1 MTVLITKEKAELFVA
16 AHEDKNVSRNESD
29 GYPKP
34 CTPFNPLLGERRERK
49 KERFPMLYEDR
60 KKEIETV
67 KERTLVLKLSDADCD
82 RILQKAASHGMTV
95 SGLLE
100 SFIGDLVDGT
110 FTNGSDER
118 YLAEDW
124 FNRCGFERD
133 DKRTLLWHLLE
144 QHADLENFIE
154 LYEENEEYKS
164 HPEEFEEQREEYEM
178 EPGATFWFEEELQ
191 YCLDDWKPSR
201 LSMAEEVE
209 AIRDYV
215 QTMKNFKGE

>member
-1 MTVLITKEKAELFVA
+1 MQATYSVTTLEIVRGL
-16 AHEDKNVSRNESD
+16 
-29 GYPKP
+29 P
-34 CTPFNPLLGERRERK
+34 PFNPLLGEHRERK
-49 KERFPMLYEDR
+49 KERFLMLYEDR
-60 KKEIETV
+60 KKEIETI
-67 KERTLVLKLSDADCD
+67 KERTLVLKLSNADCD

-95 SGLLE
+95 SELLE

-144 QHADLENFIE
+144 QNTDLENFIE

-164 HPEEFEEQREEYEM
+164 HPEEFEKQREEYEM
-178 EPGATFWFEEELQ
+178 EPGDTFDFEDELQ
-191 YCLDDWKPSR
+191 YWLDDWKPSK

-209 AIRDYV
+209 AVRDYV
-215 QTMKNFKGE
+215 EALKKFKGE

>member
-1 MTVLITKEKAELFVA
+1 
-16 AHEDKNVSRNESD
+16 
-29 GYPKP
+29 
-34 CTPFNPLLGERRERK
+34 
-49 KERFPMLYEDR
+49 MLYEDR
-60 KKEIETV
+60 KKEIETI

-144 QHADLENFIE
+144 QNADLENFIE
-154 LYEENEEYKS
+154 LYE
-164 HPEEFEEQREEYEM
+164 
-178 EPGATFWFEEELQ
+178 L
-191 YCLDDWKPSR
+191 WKTLYNGDRWVHS
-201 LSMAEEVE
+201 
-209 AIRDYV
+209 
-215 QTMKNFKGE
+215 

>member
-1 MTVLITKEKAELFVA
+1 
-16 AHEDKNVSRNESD
+16 
-29 GYPKP
+29 
-34 CTPFNPLLGERRERK
+34 
-49 KERFPMLYEDR
+49 MLYEDR
-60 KKEIETV
+60 KKESETI
-67 KERTLVLKLSDADCD
+67 KDRTLVLKLSDADCD

-144 QHADLENFIE
+144 QNTDLENFIE

-178 EPGATFWFEEELQ
+178 EPGDTFDFEDELQ
-191 YCLDDWKPSR
+191 YWLDDWKPSK

>member
-1 MTVLITKEKAELFVA
+1 
-16 AHEDKNVSRNESD
+16 
-29 GYPKP
+29 
-34 CTPFNPLLGERRERK
+34 
-49 KERFPMLYEDR
+49 MLYEDR

-133 DKRTLLWHLLE
+133 EKRT
-144 QHADLENFIE
+144 Q
-154 LYEENEEYKS
+154 S
-164 HPEEFEEQREEYEM
+164 
-178 EPGATFWFEEELQ
+178 
-191 YCLDDWKPSR
+191 
-201 LSMAEEVE
+201 
-209 AIRDYV
+209 
-215 QTMKNFKGE
+215 

>member
-1 MTVLITKEKAELFVA
+1 
-16 AHEDKNVSRNESD
+16 
-29 GYPKP
+29 
-34 CTPFNPLLGERRERK
+34 
-49 KERFPMLYEDR
+49 MLYEDR

-124 FNRCGFERD
+124 VIHSILKTNYSIGW
-133 DKRTLLWHLLE
+133 T
-144 QHADLENFIE
+144 I
-154 LYEENEEYKS
+154 
-164 HPEEFEEQREEYEM
+164 
-178 EPGATFWFEEELQ
+178 G
-191 YCLDDWKPSR
+191 SR
-201 LSMAEEVE
+201 VS
-209 AIRDYV
+209 
-215 QTMKNFKGE
+215 

>member
-1 MTVLITKEKAELFVA
+1 VRGL
-16 AHEDKNVSRNESD
+16 
-29 GYPKP
+29 P
-34 CTPFNPLLGERRERK
+34 PFNPLLGERRERK

-60 KKEIETV
+60 KKEIATI
-67 KERTLVLKLSDADCD
+67 KDRTLVLKLSDADCD
-82 RILQKAASHGMTV
+82 RILQKATSHSMTV
-95 SGLLE
+95 SELLE

>member
-1 MTVLITKEKAELFVA
+1 
-16 AHEDKNVSRNESD
+16 
-29 GYPKP
+29 
-34 CTPFNPLLGERRERK
+34 
-49 KERFPMLYEDR
+49 MLYEDR
-60 KKEIETV
+60 KKEIETI

-95 SGLLE
+95 SELLE

-144 QHADLENFIE
+144 QTSKILSNSMRRTK
-154 LYEENEEYKS
+154 NTNRT
-164 HPEEFEEQREEYEM
+164 QRSLRSSVKNTKWSQVTRSILKM
-178 EPGATFWFEEELQ
+178 NCSIGWTIG
-191 YCLDDWKPSR
+191 SR
-201 LSMAEEVE
+201 AS
-209 AIRDYV
+209 
-215 QTMKNFKGE
+215 

>member
-1 MTVLITKEKAELFVA
+1 
-16 AHEDKNVSRNESD
+16 
-29 GYPKP
+29 
-34 CTPFNPLLGERRERK
+34 
-49 KERFPMLYEDR
+49 MLYEDR
-60 KKEIETV
+60 KKEIKTI

-82 RILQKAASHGMTV
+82 RILQKATSHSMTV
-95 SGLLE
+95 SELLE

-215 QTMKNFKGE
+215 QTMKNFKGEQLRWQIRVDRSSSHSELVRRNGSCCNRKFLKVA

>member
-1 MTVLITKEKAELFVA
+1 
-16 AHEDKNVSRNESD
+16 
-29 GYPKP
+29 
-34 CTPFNPLLGERRERK
+34 
-49 KERFPMLYEDR
+49 MLYEDR
-60 KKEIETV
+60 KKEIKTI

-82 RILQKAASHGMTV
+82 RILQKATSHSMTV
-95 SGLLE
+95 SELLE

-191 YCLDDWKPSR
+191 YCPDDFCR
-201 LSMAEEVE
+201 ADLSGDDHYEGRALSS
-209 AIRDYV
+209 
-215 QTMKNFKGE
+215 

>member
-1 MTVLITKEKAELFVA
+1 
-16 AHEDKNVSRNESD
+16 
-29 GYPKP
+29 
-34 CTPFNPLLGERRERK
+34 
-49 KERFPMLYEDR
+49 MLYEDR
-60 KKEIETV
+60 KKEIETI

-95 SGLLE
+95 SELLE

-144 QHADLENFIE
+144 QNADLENFT
-154 LYEENEEYKS
+154 NSMRRTKNTNRT
-164 HPEEFEEQREEYEM
+164 QRSLRSSVKNTKWSQVTRSILKM
-178 EPGATFWFEEELQ
+178 NCSIGWTIG
-191 YCLDDWKPSR
+191 SR
-201 LSMAEEVE
+201 AS
-209 AIRDYV
+209 
-215 QTMKNFKGE
+215 